1 MTVKWHDIDTPSGY
15 CVPVQWRS
23 RNASGPVVL
32 LMAALGVPARL
43 YENLAAALFEQGFNV
58 ALIEQ
63 RGQGESAL
71 RASRRWDWGFAEV
84 LTNDLPAVLDWIE
97 AQVPGTAIY
106 LLGHSLGGHY
116 SAMMAGLAPERIA
129 GIMVVATGSPW
140 YRAYPPKMRRQIRLL
155 IAVLPLIMLF
165 CGYYPGKRLGFGDRD
180 ARTLM
185 RDWLDMA
192 KSNTYRARGLDRDL
206 DAAIAEY
213 TGPVLSVRLA
223 DDPFAP
229 EAGMRA
235 VTDKFQRAPVTDRVI
250 TVEELDDKAD
260 HFRWAKQGEVVATT
274 VAEWLRG

>member
-1 MTVKWHDIDTPSGY
+1 MGLAQVST
-15 CVPVQWRS
+15 
-23 RNASGPVVL
+23 ASGHEVPL
-32 LMAALGVPARL
+32 YWYSASETAPSLIIMAALGTPCRV
-43 YENLAAALFEQGFNV
+43 YENLASSLNAQGFNV
-58 ALIEQ
+58 ALLEQ

-71 RASRRWDWGFAEV
+71 RASRGCDWGFADV

-97 AQVPGTAIY
+97 AQVPGTNIY

-116 SAMMAGLAPERIA
+116 SAMMAGLVPEQIA

-155 IAVLPLIMLF
+155 IAVLPLIMLL
-165 CGYYPGKRLGFGDRD
+165 CGYYPGKGLGFGDRD

-192 KSNTYRARGLDRDL
+192 RTNTYRARGLDRDL

-235 VTDKFQRAPVTDRVI
+235 VTDKLQRAPLTERVI
-250 TVEELDDKAD
+250 TAEELGDKAD
-260 HFRWAKQGEVVATT
+260 HFRWAKQGEVVAET
-274 VAEWLRG
+274 VAEWLGS

>member
-1 MTVKWHDIDTPSGY
+1 MVLYEVLTTSSNK
-15 CVPVQWRS
+15 VPLYWYS
-23 RNASGPVVL
+23 ASEDAPTLVI
-32 LMAALGVPARL
+32 MAALGTPCRL
-43 YENLAAALFEQGFNV
+43 YENLASALNGHGFNV
-58 ALIEQ
+58 ALLEQ
-63 RGQGESAL
+63 RGQSESAL
-71 RASRRWDWGFAEV
+71 RASRQCDWGFADV

-97 AQVPGTAIY
+97 AEVPGTAIY

-116 SAMMAGLAPERIA
+116 SAMMAGLVSERIA

-140 YRAYPPKMRRQIRLL
+140 YRAYPSKMRRQIRLL

-192 KSNTYRARGLDRDL
+192 RSNTYRARGLDRDL

-235 VTDKFQRAPVTDRVI
+235 VTDKFPRAPVTERVI
-250 TVEELDDKAD
+250 TAEELGDKAD
-260 HFRWAKQGEVVATT
+260 HFRWAKQGTVVAET